1 VDLRQLTSVVTVAEV
16 GSVTK
21 AARLLHLVQPAVTRQ
36 IQVLEEEL
44 GVALF
49 ERTPQGM
56 ILTGHGEVIVDRARR
71 ALRELDR
78 ARREVQP
85 GPGEVT
91 GAVTVGMLESTVDIM
106 VSRLVTA
113 VRDHHPGIQLR
124 IVTAYSGHLQKW
136 LDAGDVDVSLLY
148 NLTDTPSLTVLPLLE
163 ERLWVVGPPDAGL
176 NRRRP
181 MSWARALENP
191 MIFPVPGHGLRA
203 LIERARSGVSVEPQV
218 VAEANSMYVQKRLV
232 SAGHGWTVLPAA
244 GVAGD
249 VADGRFSAAP
259 LIEPTVSRA
268 LVIGHQ
274 RIART
279 PRPVQAVGAEIVRLA
294 RELVRLGEWP
304 SAMLTA
310 TEPQH
315 LHGQNAISP
324 VAPHPRIP

>member
-1 VDLRQLTSVVTVAEV
+1 MDLRQLTSVITVAEV

-36 IQVLEEEL
+36 IQLLEEEL

-49 ERTPQGM
+49 ERTPRGM

-124 IVTAYSGHLQKW
+124 IVTAYSGHLQHW

-148 NLTDTPSLTVLPLLE
+148 NLTDTPSLAVLPLLE
-163 ERLWVVGPPDAGL
+163 ERLWVVGPRDAGL
-176 NRRRP
+176 NHRRP
-181 MSWARALENP
+181 MSWAKALENP

-259 LIEPTVSRA
+259 LVEPTVSRA

-279 PRPVQAVGAEIVRLA
+279 PRPVQAVAAEIVRLA
-294 RELVRLGEWP
+294 RELVRQEEWP
-304 SAMLTA
+304 SARLTA
-310 TEPQH
+310 TEPQQ
-315 LHGQNAISP
+315 LHGKNATRP
-324 VAPHPRIP
+324 VAPHRRIP